1 VTFET
6 IKEAIGLANDTRYG
20 LGAYVFTEDKAMFN
34 QIAQELQSG
43 MVQLNNLN
51 YCIPASPFG

>member
-1 VTFET
+1 
-6 IKEAIGLANDTRYG
+6 
-20 LGAYVFTEDKAMFN
+20 MFN

-51 YCIPASPFG
+51 YCIPASPFGWYKDSWIGREHGRWGFQEFTNIKVTSMNK